1 MQPRRTSREQPNIRR
16 NTVIMSYRT
25 EDEAKLLRE
34 FLYWFEDQLGMP
46 KDDQKRERLIEDFM
60 QSKEATWK

>member
-1 MQPRRTSREQPNIRR
+1 
-16 NTVIMSYRT
+16 MSYRT